1 MKPSTEEQRNL
12 PGVAGSILV
21 VDDEERQRE
30 ILQAILK
37 DEGYAVATAV
47 SGENALRLMKNC
59 RFDLVLT
66 DLKMPG
72 ITGIKLLEEINGLDP
87 TISVVLLT
95 AHGTIDSAVEAT
107 KKGVYRYLTKPVD
120 KSELLGVVTEVF
132 DNLQRLKKTLIG
144 DSPKMRDVLKM
155 IAKVS
160 RTNSTVLLSGESGT
174 GKELIAR
181 MIHANSPRSDHPFY
195 AINCAALPDT
205 LLESELFG
213 YEKGSHSQA
222 LQRKLGLFEIADK
235 SSLFLDEI
243 GDMSLMMQAKLLRAV
258 QEREIIRIGG
268 AQAIKINVRL
278 IAATNQDLEQLM
290 REQKFREDLYYRI
303 NVITIVAPPLR
314 ERKNDLDDLVVHF
327 IQKHS
332 LAVGRV
338 VTGISKEAMEFIRNY
353 PWPGNVRQLESAI
366 ERAVLLGEGEQI
378 ELEDLPIE
386 IRRPSFVTPR
396 RINLIPEGGMSLEEH
411 EKQILVEAMM
421 RSNGSI
427 TRAAQL
433 LGISFRTM
441 QYRLEK
447 FGISRH
453 DVISKNS
460 KNRNGTP
467 SS

>member
-1 MKPSTEEQRNL
+1 MDEVR
-12 PGVAGSILV
+12 GSILV

-30 ILQAILK
+30 ILHDILK
-37 DEGYAVATAV
+37 DEGYAVTTAV
-47 SGENALRLMKNC
+47 SGEHALRLMKNC

-72 ITGIKLLEEINGLDP
+72 ITGIKLLEEINALDP
-87 TISVVLLT
+87 TISVVLIT
-95 AHGTIDSAVEAT
+95 AHGSIESAVEAT
-107 KKGVYRYLTKPVD
+107 KKGVYRYLTKPID
-120 KSELLGVVTEVF
+120 KAELLAAATEIF

-155 IAKVS
+155 IAKVA

-181 MIHANSPRSDHPFY
+181 MIHTNSPRIEHPFY
-195 AINCAALPDT
+195 AINCAALPDS

-235 SSLFLDEI
+235 STLFLDEI
-243 GDMSLMMQAKLLRAV
+243 GDMSLMMQAKLLRAI

-268 AQAIKINVRL
+268 TQPIKVNVRL
-278 IAATNQDLEQLM
+278 IAATNQDLERLM
-290 REQKFREDLYYRI
+290 KEQRFREDLYYRI

-314 ERKNDLDDLVVHF
+314 ERKGDMEALVAHF
-327 IQKHS
+327 LRKHS
-332 LAVGRV
+332 MTVGRPV
-338 VTGISKEAMEFIRNY
+338 NRVSEEAMELLRNY
-353 PWPGNVRQLESAI
+353 AWPGNVRQLESAI
-366 ERAVLLGEGEQI
+366 ERAVLLGEGDEIQ
-378 ELEDLPIE
+378 LEDLPIE
-386 IRRPSFVTPR
+386 IRRPSFLSQQKN
-396 RINLIPEGGMSLEEH
+396 NLIPEGGMSLEEH
-411 EKQILVEAMM
+411 ERQLLVEAMM
-421 RSNGSI
+421 RSQGSI

-453 DVISKNS
+453 NLTALNS
-460 KNRNGTP
+460 KK
-467 SS
+467 

>member
-1 MKPSTEEQRNL
+1 MEDVR
-12 PGVAGSILV
+12 GSILV

-30 ILQAILK
+30 ILHAILK
-37 DEGYAVATAV
+37 DEGFSVTTAV

-72 ITGIKLLEEINGLDP
+72 ITGIKLLEEINALDP
-87 TISVVLLT
+87 TMTVVLIT
-95 AHGTIDSAVEAT
+95 AHGSIESAVEAT
-107 KKGVYRYLTKPVD
+107 KKGVYRYLTKPID
-120 KSELLGVVTEVF
+120 KSELLAVVTEVF
-132 DNLQRLKKTLIG
+132 ENIQRLKKTLIG

-155 IAKVS
+155 IAKVA
-160 RTNSTVLLSGESGT
+160 RTNSTILLCGESGT

-181 MIHANSPRSDHPFY
+181 MIHANSTRSDHPFY

-235 SSLFLDEI
+235 STLFLDEI
-243 GDMSLMMQAKLLRAV
+243 GDMSLMMQAKLLRTV
-258 QEREIIRIGG
+258 QEREVIRIGG
-268 AQAIKINVRL
+268 SQPIKVNVRL

-290 REQKFREDLYYRI
+290 KKQRFREDLYYRI

-314 ERKNDLDDLVVHF
+314 ERINDLETLVAHF
-327 IQKHS
+327 LQKHS
-332 LAVGRV
+332 RAVGRV
-338 VTGISKEAMEFIRNY
+338 VSRVSKEAMEFIRSY
-353 PWPGNVRQLESAI
+353 SWPGNVRQLESAI
-366 ERAVLLGEGEQI
+366 ERAVLLGEGEQV

-386 IRRPSFVTPR
+386 IRRPSFVSPQK
-396 RINLIPEGGMSLEEH
+396 NHLIPEGGMSLEEH
-411 EKQILVEAMM
+411 EKQLLVEAMM

-427 TRAAQL
+427 TKAAQL

-453 DVISKNS
+453 DLNTKATKS
-460 KNRNGTP
+460 RDD
-467 SS
+467 SSNV

>member
-1 MKPSTEEQRNL
+1 MEDKAMESTGRALSEISESK
-12 PGVAGSILV
+12 GSILV

-37 DEGYAVATAV
+37 DEGYSVMTAV
-47 SGENALRLMKNC
+47 SAEHALRLMKSC

-72 ITGIKLLEEINGLDP
+72 LSGIKLLEEINAADP
-87 TISVVLLT
+87 TISVVLIT
-95 AHGTIDSAVEAT
+95 AHGSIESAVEAT
-107 KKGVYRYLTKPVD
+107 KKGIYKYLTKPID
-120 KSELLGVVTEVF
+120 RAELLGVVGEVF
-132 DNLQRLKKTLIG
+132 DNLQRLKKTIIG

-155 IAKVS
+155 IAKVA
-160 RTNSTVLLSGESGT
+160 RTNSTVLLYGESGT

-181 MIHANSPRSDHPFY
+181 MIHANSPRSEHPFY

-235 SSLFLDEI
+235 STLFLDEI
-243 GDMSLMMQAKLLRAV
+243 GDMTLMMQAKLLRAV

-268 AQAIKINVRL
+268 TQPIKVNVRL
-278 IAATNQDLEQLM
+278 IAATNQDIEQM
-290 REQKFREDLYYRI
+290 MKEQKFREDLYYRI

-314 ERKNDLDDLVVHF
+314 ERTNDLEALVGHF
-327 IQKHS
+327 LQKHA
-332 LAVGRV
+332 LAVGRS
-338 VTGISKEAMEFIRNY
+338 VTRVSPEAMEFITTY
-353 PWPGNVRQLESAI
+353 AWPGNVRQLESAM
-366 ERAVLLGEGEQI
+366 ERAVLLGEGDQI

-386 IRRPSFVTPR
+386 IRRPSFVMPPKSH
-396 RINLIPEGGMSLEEH
+396 LIPEGGMSLEEH
-411 EKQILVEAMM
+411 EKQLLLEALV
-421 RSNGSI
+421 RSSGSI

-441 QYRLEK
+441 QYRLDK
-447 FGISRH
+447 FGISRRE
-453 DVISKNS
+453 VAPKANKN
-460 KNRNGTP
+460 
-467 SS
+467 